1 MNNIDCR
8 RLGLIAFVIFGLV
21 VMGLAA
27 IKMHDEKDDEKGDK
41 NNG

>member
-1 MNNIDCR
+1 MDWLHWVNWR
-8 RLGLIAFVIFGLV
+8 GLGSIAFVIFGLI

-27 IKMHDEKDDEKGDK
+27 IKMHDEKDDE